1 MDKIP
6 LWHETSYGDTR
17 PPRHDVAV
25 SHPSDGP
32 GLPPD
37 GTGMDH
43 ILSFILLMAC
53 PNGLLGSLTA
63 LRVSDWM

>member
-43 ILSFILLMAC
+43 ILSFILR
-53 PNGLLGSLTA
+53 TA
-63 LRVSDWM
+63 